1 MSKQHTGRLHPGLV
15 GFAGSAVIAFVMAG
29 LAAWWA
35 QSRDIVLPDG
45 PVYQNGRIVGR
56 ALGVTSPG
64 SGRVH
69 FAEIADAD
77 ALLDFGKFQYREFTL
92 SISAILRVQ
101 HPESGGGARLLRVTA
116 KADQK

>member
-1 MSKQHTGRLHPGLV
+1 MSKHHTQRLHPGLV
-15 GFAGSAVIAFVMAG
+15 GFASSAIIVLVIAA
-29 LAAWWA
+29 LAAWWT
-35 QSRDIVLPDG
+35 QNRDLALPDG

-64 SGRVH
+64 AGRVH

-77 ALLDFGKFQYREFTL
+77 ALLDFGKFQYGEFTL

-101 HPESGGGARLLRVTA
+101 HPGSGGGARLLRVTA